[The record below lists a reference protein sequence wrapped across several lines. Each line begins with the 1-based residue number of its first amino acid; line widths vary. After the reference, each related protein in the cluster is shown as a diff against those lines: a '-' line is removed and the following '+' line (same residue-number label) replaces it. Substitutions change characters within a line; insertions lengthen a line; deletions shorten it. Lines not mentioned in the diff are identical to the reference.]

1 MTLTAKPT
9 FRKKMSLSTEE
20 IEALIQKKEIQLK
33 NSQRESA
40 AWNMG
45 KYKTSSN
52 ATISRVLVSSLQ
64 REITSLYQQLEIYR
78 AKKTG

>member
-9 FRKKMSLSTEE
+9 FRKNNMSLSTEE
-20 IEALIQKKEIQLK
+20 IEVLIQKKEIQLQ

-40 AWNMG
+40 AWNKG

-52 ATISRVLVSSLQ
+52 ATISKVLVSSLQ
-64 REITSLYQQLEIYR
+64 REITSLYQQLEIS
-78 AKKTG
+78 KNKT